1 MINWNTVPA
10 TYNDS
15 LTYMEM
21 LGKCITVCQQLFD
34 RVSEIEI
41 DSEQIN
47 INKQDISYLK
57 DSVYALAERVDGLE
71 IVTGNTKTPQTAF
84 FESGEITLDET
95 NTVNIPIPE
104 NMQDADV
111 FIVSFGLEFGEAP
124 YTHSEYITVRFNRE
138 QAYIDHYIKY
148 SGAPVVVGIIPLGMS
163 GGGDT
168 IEIMI
173 TTTARPVALDNS
185 DLASITAFWLPATE

>member
-34 RVSEIEI
+34 RVAEIEI

-47 INKQDISYLK
+47 TNKQDIAYLK
-57 DSVYALAERVDGLE
+57 DSVYALAERVDSLE
-71 IVTGNTKTPQTAF
+71 TVTGGTKTPQTAMLG
-84 FESGEITLDET
+84 SDDIAIDNTD
-95 NTVNIPIPE
+95 TVNITIPE
-104 NMQDADV
+104 NMLDADI
-111 FIVSFGLEFGEAP
+111 FIISFGLKFGSGLDQH
-124 YTHSEYITVRFNRE
+124 YEYITVRFNRE

-148 SGAPVVVGIIPLGMS
+148 SGAPVVVGVNPLGMS
-163 GGGDT
+163 GGDT

-173 TTTARPVALDNS
+173 NTAATPVALDNH
-185 DLASITAFWLPATE
+185 DLASITAFWLPDSE